1 MKIIAYKKYYR
12 RRFFNKHEW
21 CLYFRMLLVSLYA
34 GLLRV
39 LSLGFCDTMVDQSAM
54 GKYLRES
61 KSYYEQN

>member
-1 MKIIAYKKYYR
+1 
-12 RRFFNKHEW
+12 
-21 CLYFRMLLVSLYA
+21 MLLVSLYA

-61 KSYYEQN
+61 KSYKVGD